1 MPSGRNQAAANHC
14 FFSSGFCSAAGAAGA
29 AGAAASAAGAAGA
42 AAGAGSAAGAGAATG
57 AGAGAGASSFLPQAV
72 RAAAA
77 ANRPAINRFLFMVSP
92 NGEGELTTEAGA
104 PNKGNGAEIRP
115 SRSISSLFQKMSSM
129 ETLIGFPPEF
139 ASNCVQ
145 QGLRFTTP
153 TWWRGTRVWTWPTN
167 HAIPAER
174 PFCAGGC
181 RWQPPRHVQGQGASS
196 RLWGS
201 TCLAGNHRAAPQ
213 DRPGHQNNGPTAPA
227 TEQNGHGAGAPIGNR
242 GRACANAAPD
252 PPTAP
257 AIR

>member
-77 ANRPAINRFLFMVSP
+77 SRPAINRFLFMVSP

-115 SRSISSLFQKMSSM
+115 SRSVTSLFQKMSSM

-145 QGLRFTTP
+145 QGVRFTTP
-153 TWWRGTRVWTWPTN
+153 TWWRGTLVWPWPTN

-174 PFCAGGC
+174 PFCA
-181 RWQPPRHVQGQGASS
+181 
-196 RLWGS
+196 
-201 TCLAGNHRAAPQ
+201 
-213 DRPGHQNNGPTAPA
+213 
-227 TEQNGHGAGAPIGNR
+227 
-242 GRACANAAPD
+242 
-252 PPTAP
+252 
-257 AIR
+257 